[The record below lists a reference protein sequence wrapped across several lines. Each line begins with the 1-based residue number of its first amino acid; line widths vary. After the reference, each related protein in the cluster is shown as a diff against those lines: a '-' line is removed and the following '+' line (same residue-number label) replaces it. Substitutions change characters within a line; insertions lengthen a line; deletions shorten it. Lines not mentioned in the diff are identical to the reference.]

1 MDNSARQSGI
11 DAVGSIPWGSH
22 FCQFYKDEAD
32 LTETLVPYFE
42 AGLRDG
48 EACLWVTGHTLEAE
62 RAESLMTEAVPEFK
76 KYISS
81 GQMQIASI
89 AKWYSPGDVFDA
101 DAVLQGWLDKEA
113 DSKRRGFAGLRL
125 TGDTIWVERSGWSN
139 FMEYERKINTTF
151 RRYNLVALCT
161 YCMDRCSASDVIDVC
176 CEHQFA
182 LARRAGQWELL
193 ESSSLKVAKDDLM
206 RLNGELEA
214 RVDARTAELSA
225 ALRSRDEF
233 LAMLGHELRN
243 PLAPIRTASEVIRA
257 LTPDDSPIAVSSTIL
272 CRQVGHLTRLVD
284 DLLDVA
290 RVTKGQI
297 QLDLQET
304 SLADI
309 ITMSVEQSRP
319 IIDQRLHSLSVTL
332 PPRAARVRADPTR
345 LAQVFGNLLHNA
357 AKYTPDGGMVGIAA
371 SIDGTDVVV
380 SVTDSGAGIPEAM
393 LVPIFDLFAQLP
405 RSLARSDGGLGIG
418 LTLVKSITEMHGG
431 TVLARSAGTGKGTE
445 FLVRLPLVSAATGR
459 EHDANAAHVAPPGE
473 SSCRIMLVDDNED
486 ARDTMQTL
494 LQIHGHDVSC
504 AHDGLSALALAAT
517 VAPTIV
523 ILDIG
528 LPDIDGYEVARRLRA
543 TPHGAR
549 AKLIALTGYGQAGDM
564 AEAATAGFDAHIL
577 KPANIEELLGKIAR
591 FAAPGMVY
599 DTPRTV
605 LTHQ

>member
-1 MDNSARQSGI
+1 MHMQNSSRQSGI

-22 FCQFYKDEAD
+22 FCQFYNDDAD

-62 RAESLMTEAVPEFK
+62 RAESLMTDAVPEFK

-89 AKWYSPGDVFDA
+89 HDWYRPGDVFDA
-101 DAVLQGWLDKEA
+101 DAVLQGWIDKEA
-113 DSKRRGFAGLRL
+113 DSKARGFAGLRL
-125 TGDTIWVERSGWSN
+125 TGDTIWVERSGWAS
-139 FMEYERKINTTF
+139 FMEYERKINTSF

-176 CEHQFA
+176 CQHQFA
-182 LARRAGQWELL
+182 LARREGHWELL

-206 RLNGELEA
+206 RVNGELES
-214 RVDARTAELSA
+214 RVETRTAELSA

-257 LTPDDSPIAVSSTIL
+257 LTPDDSPIAASAQIL
-272 CRQVGHLTRLVD
+272 HRQVGHLTRLVD

-297 QLDLQET
+297 QMELQDT

-309 ITMSVEQSRP
+309 IALAVEQSRP
-319 IIDQRLHSLSVTL
+319 IIDQRMHSLSVTL
-332 PPRAARVRADPTR
+332 PARAARVRADPTR

-357 AKYTPDGGMVGIAA
+357 AKYTPDGGLVGIAA
-371 SIDGTDVVV
+371 RIDGNELVV
-380 SVTDSGAGIPEAM
+380 SVTDSGTGIPDAM
-393 LVPIFDLFAQLP
+393 LLPIFDLFAQLP

-418 LTLVKSITEMHGG
+418 LTLAKSIIDMHGG
-431 TVLARSAGTGKGTE
+431 TIVARSAGLDEGTE
-445 FLVRLPLVSAATGR
+445 FRVRLPLVHPAAPRAPAVVPAPVAEPSKSA
-459 EHDANAAHVAPPGE
+459 
-473 SSCRIMLVDDNED
+473 CRIMLVDDNDD

-504 AHDGLSALALAAT
+504 AHDGGSALALAAT

-528 LPDIDGYEVARRLRA
+528 LPYIDGYEVARRLRA
-543 TPHGAR
+543 TPNGAQ
-549 AKLIALTGYGQAGDM
+549 AKLIALTGYGHPDDL
-564 AEAATAGFDAHIL
+564 AAAAAAGFDAHIV
-577 KPANIEELLGKIAR
+577 KPANIEDVLGKIA
-591 FAAPGMVY
+591 FYSA
-599 DTPRTV
+599 
-605 LTHQ
+605 H

>member
-1 MDNSARQSGI
+1 MNQPARKSGI
-11 DAVGSIPWGSH
+11 DAVGAIPWGSH
-22 FCQFYKDEAD
+22 FCQFYNDEAD

-48 EACLWVTGHTLEAE
+48 EACLWVTGHALEAD
-62 RAESLMTEAVPEFK
+62 RAETLMLEAMPEFK
-76 KYISS
+76 KYIGS
-81 GQMQIASI
+81 GQMQISPI
-89 AKWYSPGDVFDA
+89 GKWYSPGDKFEA

-113 DSKRRGFAGLRL
+113 ESKRRGFAGLRL

-139 FMEYERKINTTF
+139 FMEYEHKINTTF
-151 RRYNLVALCT
+151 RRYKLVALCT

-182 LARRAGQWELL
+182 LARRAGEWTLL

-206 RLNGELEA
+206 RLNGELES
-214 RVDARTAELSA
+214 RVDERTAELSA

-243 PLAPIRTASEVIRA
+243 PLAPIRGAAEVIRA
-257 LTPDDSPIAVSSTIL
+257 LTPDASPIAASANIL

-290 RVTKGQI
+290 RVTKGEI
-297 QLDLQET
+297 HMELQDA

-309 ITMSVEQSRP
+309 MTMAVEQSRP
-319 IIDQRLHSLSVTL
+319 IIDQHQHALSVTL
-332 PPRAARVRADPTR
+332 PPRAALVRADPTR

-371 SIDGTDVVV
+371 GIDGDDVVV
-380 SVTDSGAGIPEAM
+380 SVTDSGAG
-393 LVPIFDLFAQLP
+393 VPDASLLRIFDLFAQLP
-405 RSLARSDGGLGIG
+405 RSLARSDGRLGIG

-431 TVLARSAGTGKGTE
+431 TVVAKSAGMGKGTE
-445 FLVRLPLVSAATGR
+445 FLVRLPLAK
-459 EHDANAAHVAPPGE
+459 VAPALKLEQDGAAAPQLAP
-473 SSCRIMLVDDNED
+473 STSACRIMLVDDNVD

-494 LQIHGHDVSC
+494 LQIHGHDVAS
-504 AHDGLSALALAAT
+504 AHDGMSALALAAT
-517 VAPTIV
+517 MAPTIV

-549 AKLIALTGYGQAGDM
+549 ARLIALTGYGQAGDM
-564 AEAATAGFDAHIL
+564 AQAMTAGFDAHIL
-577 KPANIEELLGKIAR
+577 KPANIDELLRKIAY
-591 FAAPGMVY
+591 FAA
-599 DTPRTV
+599 
-605 LTHQ
+605 H